1 LATSVNAQLN
11 QAMSEVLS
19 DLELSRL
26 RWRCRRGFLENDL
39 VLERLLNARGNK
51 FTTDEHTQLTTLLE
65 LSDNELWDIIAG
77 RSNTFPEGTDTMVA
91 TLRKTLSTH

>member
-1 LATSVNAQLN
+1 MN
-11 QAMSEVLS
+11 EVLS

-39 VLERLLNARGNK
+39 VLERLLNARGHH
-51 FTTDEHTQLTTLLE
+51 FTQDEHTQLTTLLE

-77 RSNTFPEGTDTMVA
+77 RIDDYPSGTDAMVA
-91 TLRKTLSTH
+91 TLRKTLTTH

>member
-1 LATSVNAQLN
+1 MN
-11 QAMSEVLS
+11 EVLS

-39 VLERLLNARGNK
+39 VLTRLLDARGNQ
-51 FTTDEHTQLTTLLE
+51 FTNDEHTQLTTLLE

-77 RSNTFPEGTDTMVA
+77 RSEAFPEGTDAMVA
-91 TLRKTLSTH
+91 TLRKTLTTH